1 MKGQMDM
8 ARDELKKT
16 QDLLNLLTDSQT
28 VALLPPPPPFKRA
41 DAAQLRCKTTI
52 ACVIRTSECMPQPAP
67 PR

>member
-28 VALLPPPPPFKRA
+28 VALCHLLP
-41 DAAQLRCKTTI
+41 L
-52 ACVIRTSECMPQPAP
+52 
-67 PR
+67 